1 MKTMKKITSFTLALS
16 MLLSCST
23 MTAFADDTP
32 VNIEAALYDQLIGN
46 GTYDTNEDGIISE
59 DEFKQINYLNL
70 DLADITSLDFL
81 NELPGL
87 RSLYLRNGSFSD
99 FSFLKGFTSLSTLQ
113 LSNMPQVTDVSFIK
127 DMNLDKC
134 YLSGMDQITD
144 EQRLELLRFQDAE
157 NGAVGFSNMIGAL
170 PQGLFVYSDI
180 SLAIENTD
188 IACFDRAGVNPLQQ
202 SAAEIYGI
210 ANGSTTYSFSFKG
223 EVIHT
228 GTINIG
234 TVTEYVTPSKA
245 NQELPGIYTSRVLRP
260 GNTIV
265 LHDGNLCAFENGSYS
280 ILRKNVKGFSDGSFY
295 DDSGSVLSVSADL
308 VLYQDG
314 TLEINEQTPVGAD
327 GVVFSQVHD
336 SYAISES
343 GDVYCTYGENGKL
356 VLDKVYNGFSG
367 FPENDLMYI
376 ISDTGEVVL
385 LELKKQTGKATTR
398 QAFPTGIMNITGS
411 YGDYFID
418 ADHILWEV
426 DRNVG
431 SEPTIRKTAEDV
443 IWVGFRSYGG
453 GAGACGVYITSDGT
467 AYSLS
472 GKRKLILDDESENAK
487 PYLAS
492 GTFTYS
498 VGGGDYALAG
508 NGSGKYHIDSKNN
521 LCMEYNG
528 VRKLTN
534 DAAQYL
540 TYDMDTATDLP
551 NVYYL
556 KLDNTIWCYSFAEDA
571 FKAISEADPK
581 ELVKGDINADGE
593 LNVSDV
599 VLLQKWLL
607 AVPDTHLPDWK
618 AGNFCDDDR
627 LDVFDLCLM
636 KRELLNNANNQNG

>member
-1 MKTMKKITSFTLALS
+1 MKKTIAFLSALTVTLTTNAI
-16 MLLSCST
+16 
-23 MTAFADDTP
+23 TAFADDTP

-157 NGAVGFSNMIGAL
+157 NGAVGFSNVIGAL

-295 DDSGSVLSVSADL
+295 DDSGSYLSVSADL

-314 TLEINEQTPVGAD
+314 TLEINGQTPIGAD
-327 GVVFSQVHD
+327 GVVFSQVLG

-343 GDVYCTYGENGKL
+343 GDVYCLYGENGKI
-356 VLDKVYNGFSG
+356 VLDKVYSGFSG

-411 YGDYFID
+411 YGDHFID

-453 GAGACGVYITSDGT
+453 GAGACGVYITSDRT

-492 GTFTYS
+492 GAFTYS
-498 VGGGDYALAG
+498 TGGGDYAVAG

-528 VRKLTN
+528 VRRLTN

-571 FKAISEADPK
+571 FKAVSDAEIPK
-581 ELVKGDINADGE
+581 TVKGDINADGVF
-593 LNVSDV
+593 NVSDV

-607 AVPDTHLPDWK
+607 AVPDTHLADWR

>member
-1 MKTMKKITSFTLALS
+1 MKKTIA
-16 MLLSCST
+16 LLSALAVILSPNAV
-23 MTAFADDTP
+23 TAFAADTP
-32 VNIEAALYDQLIGN
+32 VNIEAALYDQLMEN

-59 DEFKQINYLNL
+59 TEFKQINYLNL

-81 NELPGL
+81 NELSGL
-87 RSLYLRNGSFSD
+87 RALYLRNGSFSD
-99 FSFLKGFTSLSTLQ
+99 FTFLKGFTSLTTLQ

-134 YLSGMDQITD
+134 YLSSMDQITD

-170 PQGLFVYSDI
+170 PQGLFAYTDV

-188 IACFDRAGVNPLQQ
+188 IACFDRAGVTPIHQ

-223 EVIHT
+223 EIIHT
-228 GTINIG
+228 GTIDIG
-234 TVTEYVTPSKA
+234 SVTEYVTPSKA
-245 NQELPGIYTSRVLRP
+245 DRELPGIYTSRVMNP
-260 GNTIV
+260 GNTVV
-265 LHDGNLCAFENGSYS
+265 LHDGNLCAFENGAYS

-295 DDSGSVLSVSADL
+295 DDSGSALSVSADL

-314 TLEINEQTPVGAD
+314 TLEINGQTPVGAD
-327 GVVFSQVHD
+327 GVVFTQVHG

-343 GDVYCTYGENGKL
+343 GDVYCLYGENGNV
-356 VLDKVYNGFSG
+356 VLDKVYSGFSG
-367 FPENDLMYI
+367 FPENDHMYI

-398 QAFPTGIMNITGS
+398 QAFPTGIMNIIGS
-411 YGDYFID
+411 YGDHFID
-418 ADHILWEV
+418 ADHVLWEV

-443 IWVGFRSYGG
+443 TWVGFRSYGG

-467 AYSLS
+467 AYSLT
-472 GKRKLILDDESENAK
+472 GKRKLILDDESEKTK

-498 VGGGDYALAG
+498 VGGGDYAMAG

-540 TYDMDTATDLP
+540 TYDMDAATNLP

-556 KLDNTIWCYSFAEDA
+556 KLDNTIWCYSYATDI
-571 FKAISEADPK
+571 FKSVSEA
-581 ELVKGDINADGE
+581 ESVQNVKGDIDADGE
-593 LNVSDV
+593 FNISDV

-607 AVPDTHLPDWK
+607 AVPDTHLADWK
-618 AGNFCDDDR
+618 AGNFCEDDR

-636 KRELLNNANNQNG
+636 KREFLQ

>member
-1 MKTMKKITSFTLALS
+1 MKKTIAFLSALAVILS
-16 MLLSCST
+16 PNAV
-23 MTAFADDTP
+23 TAFAADTP
-32 VNIEAALYDQLIGN
+32 VNIEAALYDQLMEN

-59 DEFKQINYLNL
+59 AEFKRINYLNL

-81 NELPGL
+81 NELSGL

-99 FSFLKGFTSLSTLQ
+99 FSFLKRFTSLSTLQ

-134 YLSGMDQITD
+134 YLSSMDQITD

-170 PQGLFVYSDI
+170 PQGLFAYTDV

-188 IACFDRAGVNPLQQ
+188 IACFDRAEAMPVQQ

-210 ANGSTTYSFSFKG
+210 TSGTTTYSFSFKG

-228 GTINIG
+228 GIINIG
-234 TVTEYVTPSKA
+234 SVTEYETPSKA
-245 NQELPGIYTSRVLRP
+245 DQELPGIYSSRVLKP
-260 GNTIV
+260 GNTVV
-265 LHDGNLCAFENGSYS
+265 LHDGNLCAFEKGSYS
-280 ILRKNVKGFSDGSFY
+280 ILRKDVKGFSDGSFY

-314 TLEINEQTPVGAD
+314 TLEINGQTPVGAD
-327 GVVFSQVHD
+327 GVVFSQVHG
-336 SYAISES
+336 SYAISKS
-343 GDVYCTYGENGKL
+343 GDVYCLYGENGNV
-356 VLDKVYNGFSG
+356 VLDKVYSRFSG

-385 LELKKQTGKATTR
+385 LELKKQTEKATTR
-398 QAFPTGIMNITGS
+398 QAFPTGIMNTIGS
-411 YGDYFID
+411 YGDHFID

-443 IWVGFRSYGG
+443 VWVGFRSYGG

-472 GKRKLILDDESENAK
+472 GKRKLILDDESEKAK

-492 GTFTYS
+492 GSFTYS
-498 VGGGDYALAG
+498 VGGGDYAMAG

-540 TYDMDTATDLP
+540 TYDMDAEADLP

-556 KLDNTIWCYSFAEDA
+556 KLDNTIWCYSYATDT
-571 FKAISEADPK
+571 FKAVSEAETVPT
-581 ELVKGDINADGE
+581 VKGDINADGE
-593 LNVSDV
+593 FNISDV

-607 AVPDTHLPDWK
+607 AVPDTHLADWK
-618 AGNFCDDDR
+618 AADLCEDNR
-627 LDVFDLCLM
+627 LDVFDLCFM
-636 KRELLNNANNQNG
+636 KRELLQ

>member
-1 MKTMKKITSFTLALS
+1 MKKTIA
-16 MLLSCST
+16 LLSALAVILSPNAV
-23 MTAFADDTP
+23 TAFAADTP
-32 VNIEAALYDQLIGN
+32 VNIEAALYDQLMEN

-59 DEFKQINYLNL
+59 TEFKQINYLNL
-70 DLADITSLDFL
+70 DLAGITSLDFL
-81 NELPGL
+81 NELSGL

-99 FSFLKGFTSLSTLQ
+99 FTFLKGFTSLTTLQ

-134 YLSGMDQITD
+134 YLSSMDQITD

-170 PQGLFVYSDI
+170 PQGLFAYTDV

-188 IACFDRAGVNPLQQ
+188 IACFDRAGVTPIHQ

-223 EVIHT
+223 EIIHT
-228 GTINIG
+228 GTIDIG
-234 TVTEYVTPSKA
+234 SVTEYVTPSKA
-245 NQELPGIYTSRVLRP
+245 DRELPGIYTSRVMNP
-260 GNTIV
+260 GNTVV
-265 LHDGNLCAFENGSYS
+265 LHDGNLCAFENGAYS

-295 DDSGSVLSVSADL
+295 DDSGSALSVSADL

-314 TLEINEQTPVGAD
+314 TLEINGQTPVGAD
-327 GVVFSQVHD
+327 GVVFTQVHG

-343 GDVYCTYGENGKL
+343 GDVYCLYGENGNV
-356 VLDKVYNGFSG
+356 VLDKVYSGFSG
-367 FPENDLMYI
+367 FPENDHMYI

-398 QAFPTGIMNITGS
+398 QAFPTGIMNIIGS
-411 YGDYFID
+411 YGDHFID
-418 ADHILWEV
+418 ADHVLWEV

-443 IWVGFRSYGG
+443 TWVGFRSYGG

-467 AYSLS
+467 AYSLT
-472 GKRKLILDDESENAK
+472 GKRKLILDDESEKTK

-498 VGGGDYALAG
+498 VGGGDYAMAG

-540 TYDMDTATDLP
+540 TYDMDAATNLP

-556 KLDNTIWCYSFAEDA
+556 KLDNTIWCYSYATDI
-571 FKAISEADPK
+571 FKSVSEA
-581 ELVKGDINADGE
+581 ESVQNVKGDIDADGE
-593 LNVSDV
+593 FNISDV

-607 AVPDTHLPDWK
+607 AVPDTHLADWK
-618 AGNFCDDDR
+618 AGNFCEDDR

-636 KRELLNNANNQNG
+636 KREFLQ

>member
-1 MKTMKKITSFTLALS
+1 MKKTIAFLSALAVVL
-16 MLLSCST
+16 T
-23 MTAFADDTP
+23 ANTITAFAADTP
-32 VNIEAALYDQLIGN
+32 VNIEAALYDQLMGN
-46 GTYDTNEDGIISE
+46 GTYDTNGDGIISE
-59 DEFKQINYLNL
+59 TEFKQINYLNL

-81 NELPGL
+81 NELSGL
-87 RSLYLRNGSFSD
+87 KSLYLRNGSFSD
-99 FSFLKGFTSLSTLQ
+99 FTFLKEFTSLSTLQ
-113 LSNMPQVTDVSFIK
+113 LDNMPQVTDVSFIK
-127 DMNLDKC
+127 DMDLDKC
-134 YLSGMDQITD
+134 YLSGLDQITD

-170 PQGLFVYSDI
+170 PQGLFAYTDV

-188 IACFDRAGVNPLQQ
+188 IACFDRAGAAPIQQ

-210 ANGSTTYSFSFKG
+210 ANGTTTYSFSFKD

-234 TVTEYVTPSKA
+234 SVTEYITPSKA
-245 NQELPGIYTSRVLRP
+245 NQELPGIYTSRVLKP

-280 ILRKNVKGFSDGSFY
+280 VLRKNVKGFSDGSFY
-295 DDSGSVLSVSADL
+295 DDSGSYLSVSADL

-314 TLEINEQTPVGAD
+314 TLEINGQTPVGAE
-327 GVVFSQVHD
+327 GVVFSQVHG

-343 GDVYCTYGENGKL
+343 GDVYCLYGENGNV
-356 VLDKVYNGFSG
+356 VLDKVYSGFSG

-411 YGDYFID
+411 YGDHFID

-472 GKRKLILDDESENAK
+472 GKRKLILDDEAEKAK

-492 GTFTYS
+492 GSFTYS
-498 VGGGDYALAG
+498 VGGGDYAMAG

-540 TYDMDTATDLP
+540 TYDMDAEADLP

-556 KLDNTIWCYSFAEDA
+556 KLDNTIWCYSYAADT
-571 FKAISEADPK
+571 FKAVSEA
-581 ELVKGDINADGE
+581 EMVQTIKGDINADGIF
-593 LNVSDV
+593 NVSDV

-607 AVPDTHLPDWK
+607 AVPETHLADWK
-618 AGNFCDDDR
+618 AGNFCEDDR

-636 KRELLNNANNQNG
+636 KRELLKESNT